1 MSEEQIIVI
10 DNEEHNLSELAVET
24 QMNVARVNELRQEI
38 GRLQMQISEREV
50 VLHAYTKA
58 IVESVQPVEEVEG
71 EVVN

>member
-10 DNEEHNLSELAVET
+10 DEEEHNVSELAVET
-24 QMNVARVNELRQEI
+24 QAHIARVNELRQEI

-50 VLHAYTKA
+50 VLQAYTKA
-58 IVESVQPVEEVEG
+58 IVESVQPVEEAEG

>member
-24 QMNVARVNELRQEI
+24 QAHIARVNELRQEI

-50 VLHAYTKA
+50 VLQAYTKA
-58 IVESVQPVEEVEG
+58 IVESVQPVEEAEG

>member
-24 QMNVARVNELRQEI
+24 QAHIARVNELRQEI

-50 VLHAYTKA
+50 VLQAYTKA

>member
-10 DNEEHNLSELAVET
+10 DEEEHNVSELAVET
-24 QMNVARVNELRQEI
+24 QAHIARVNELRQEI

-50 VLHAYTKA
+50 VLQAYTKA

>member
-10 DNEEHNLSELAVET
+10 DNEEHNLSELDVST
-24 QMNVARVNELRQEI
+24 QANIARVNELRQEI

-50 VLHAYTKA
+50 VLQAYTKA

>member
-10 DNEEHNLSELAVET
+10 DNEEHNLSELDVST
-24 QMNVARVNELRQEI
+24 QAHIARVNELRPEI

-50 VLHAYTKA
+50 VLQAYTKA

>member
-10 DNEEHNLSELAVET
+10 DNEEHNVSELAVET
-24 QMNVARVNELRQEI
+24 QAHIARVNELRQEI

-50 VLHAYTKA
+50 VLQAYTKA
-58 IVESVQPVEEVEG
+58 IVESVQPVEEAEG

>member
-10 DNEEHNLSELAVET
+10 DNEEHDVSELAVET
-24 QMNVARVNELRQEI
+24 QMHVARVNELRQEI

>member
-10 DNEEHNLSELAVET
+10 DNEEHNLSELDVST
-24 QMNVARVNELRQEI
+24 QAHIARVNELRQEI

-50 VLHAYTKA
+50 VLQAYTKA
-58 IVESVQPVEEVEG
+58 IVESVQPVEEAEG

>member
-1 MSEEQIIVI
+1 MSEQTVII
-10 DNEEHNLSELAVET
+10 NEEEHNVSELAVET
-24 QMNVARVNELRQEI
+24 QAHIARVNELRQEI

-50 VLHAYTKA
+50 VLQAYTKA

>member
-58 IVESVQPVEEVEG
+58 IVESVQPVEEAEVEAS
-71 EVVN
+71 